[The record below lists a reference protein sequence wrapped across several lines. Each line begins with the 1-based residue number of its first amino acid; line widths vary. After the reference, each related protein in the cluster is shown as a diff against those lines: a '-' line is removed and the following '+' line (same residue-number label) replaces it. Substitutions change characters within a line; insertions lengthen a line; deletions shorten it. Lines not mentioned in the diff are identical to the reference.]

1 MSYFMKKSKSI
12 KKVTSNRKKHVEP
25 KMKENY
31 DFTSYTK
38 LIPDLPKEVCKQESH
53 YVSNKILLI

>member
-25 KMKENY
+25 EMKENY

-53 YVSNKILLI
+53 